1 MLGVYIVRESEG
13 GDVPPLLAGRGWFV
27 PRSQADHC
35 PLRTVR
41 AAGAQCGNI
50 WRHAQPQSRSRR
62 RVVYMID

>member
-13 GDVPPLLAGRGWFV
+13 ATSHHSLPGMGGSFRALKLIIA
-27 PRSQADHC
+27 

-62 RVVYMID
+62 RGVYMID